1 MKNGDLQQIRGWLK
15 SITDEVKTIDKK
27 LDNHLHTVSKDI
39 TEIKTNMKWLT
50 RFFWLIITPAFGIIV
65 VAFYSLII
73 K

>member
-1 MKNGDLQQIRGWLK
+1 MKNGDLKQIREWIK
-15 SITDEVKTIDKK
+15 SVSESTKKIDEK

-50 RFFWLIITPAFGIIV
+50 RFFWLIMTPAFCLLV
-65 VAFYSLII
+65 AAFYNLII